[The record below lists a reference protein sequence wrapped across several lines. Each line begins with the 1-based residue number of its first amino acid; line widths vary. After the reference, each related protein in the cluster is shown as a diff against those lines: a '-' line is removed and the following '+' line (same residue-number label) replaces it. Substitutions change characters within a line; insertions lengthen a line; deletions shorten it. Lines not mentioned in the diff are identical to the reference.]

1 MRHQQIEIRQLGWR
15 DTLGMILAV
24 ALGLSIVAAVVVL
37 SLGLAIV
44 LLPVVAV
51 LALIG
56 WFRWR
61 KTVAAVQDETR
72 RGQGVRIIETEYE
85 VIDGD
90 RSGQIHTV
98 CDASH
103 SRSRTYR

>member
-1 MRHQQIEIRQLGWR
+1 MPYQRFEIRQVGWR
-15 DTLGMILAV
+15 GTLGMILATAL
-24 ALGLSIVAAVVVL
+24 ALGIVAALVVL

-51 LALIG
+51 VALIG

-61 KTVAAVQDETR
+61 KIIAAAQDEAR
-72 RGQGVRIIETEYE
+72 RGGKVRIIETDYE

-90 RSGQIHTV
+90 HGQH
-98 CDASH
+98 
-103 SRSRTYR
+103 RGR

>member
-1 MRHQQIEIRQLGWR
+1 MRYQQIEIRQVGWR
-15 DTLGMILAV
+15 GTLGMILAA
-24 ALGLSIVAAVVVL
+24 ALGLGIVAALVVL

-61 KTVAAVQDETR
+61 KIIAAAREDAG
-72 RGQGVRIIETEYE
+72 RGGRVRIIETDYE
-85 VIDGD
+85 VVDGD
-90 RSGQIHTV
+90 RDRRRG
-98 CDASH
+98 
-103 SRSRTYR
+103 R

>member
-1 MRHQQIEIRQLGWR
+1 MRYQRIEIRRVGWR
-15 DTLGMILAV
+15 GTLGMILAA
-24 ALGLSIVAAVVVL
+24 ALGLGVVAALIVL

-61 KTVAAVQDETR
+61 RIIAAARDQA
-72 RGQGVRIIETEYE
+72 GQGRSGVRIIETEYQ
-85 VIDGD
+85 VVDGD
-90 RSGQIHTV
+90 R
-98 CDASH
+98 DD
-103 SRSRTYR
+103 SRGR

>member
-1 MRHQQIEIRQLGWR
+1 MPYQQFEVRQVGWR
-15 DTLGMILAV
+15 GTLGMILATAL
-24 ALGLSIVAAVVVL
+24 ALGIVAALVVL

-61 KTVAAVQDETR
+61 KIVAAAAREEAG
-72 RGQGVRIIETEYE
+72 RGSRVRIIETEYQ
-85 VIDGD
+85 VVDDD
-90 RSGQIHTV
+90 RRGGR
-98 CDASH
+98 D
-103 SRSRTYR
+103 R

>member
-1 MRHQQIEIRQLGWR
+1 MRYQQIEIRQVGWR
-15 DTLGMILAV
+15 GTLAMILAA
-24 ALGLSIVAAVVVL
+24 ALGLGIVAALFVL

-61 KTVAAVQDETR
+61 KIIAAAREEAGSGG
-72 RGQGVRIIETEYE
+72 RGGKVRIIETDYE
-85 VIDGD
+85 VVDRDDDGRHD
-90 RSGQIHTV
+90 R
-98 CDASH
+98 
-103 SRSRTYR
+103 

>member
-1 MRHQQIEIRQLGWR
+1 MPYQRFEIRQVGWR
-15 DTLGMILAV
+15 GTLGMILATAL
-24 ALGLSIVAAVVVL
+24 ALGIVAALVVL

-51 LALIG
+51 GALIG

-61 KTVAAVQDETR
+61 KIIAAAQDEAR
-72 RGQGVRIIETEYE
+72 RDGKVRIIETDYE

-90 RSGQIHTV
+90 RDH
-98 CDASH
+98 H
-103 SRSRTYR
+103 RRR